1 MAKFLLIYTNGDLSK
16 APANF
21 PAHRELWHTFAGQG
35 TLLMV
40 GPVLGSPH
48 VGALAVFT
56 TKDAANEFARDDP
69 FVTNGVVASWS
80 VVEWK
85 EALVPG

>member
-1 MAKFLLIYTNGDLSK
+1 MAKFLLIYVNGDLSK

-21 PAHRELWHTFAGQG
+21 PAHRELWHTYAGRG

-40 GPVLGSPH
+40 GPVLGAAS

-56 TKDAANEFARDDP
+56 TREAAEEFARDDP
-69 FVTNGVVASWS
+69 FVASGVVASWS
-80 VVEWK
+80 VAEWK
-85 EALVPG
+85 EALVPS